1 MKVLFDHNVPEKL
14 RHFQPLHSV
23 STAREMGW
31 AVLENG
37 TLLREAELGGFDIM
51 VTCDQNLSY
60 QQNLQNR
67 TLALVILSTNNWNLL
82 KINPEPI
89 ASALDAAHPG
99 SFLHLKIQTGA
110 QRPWGPTRGPQQ
122 S

>member
-14 RHFQPLHSV
+14 RTFLPLHSV

-31 AVLENG
+31 AELENG
-37 TLLREAELGGFDIM
+37 TLLREAELGGFDVM

-82 KINPEPI
+82 KTNPEPI
-89 ASALDAAHPG
+89 AAALDATQPG
-99 SFLHLKIQTGA
+99 SFLHLKIQTGP
-110 QRPWGPTRGPQQ
+110 QRPFGPTRDPKPF
-122 S
+122 